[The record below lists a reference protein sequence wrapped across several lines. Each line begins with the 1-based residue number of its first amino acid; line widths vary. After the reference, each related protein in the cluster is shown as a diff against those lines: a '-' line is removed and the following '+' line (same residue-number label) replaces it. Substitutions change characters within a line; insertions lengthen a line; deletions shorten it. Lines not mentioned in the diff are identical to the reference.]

1 MKSLIDPSQALAAGL
16 AAIRAEFHVPDG
28 FPPAV
33 TAAAQAAAKRAPDRH
48 ADRTAV
54 PFVTLDPAASTDL
67 DQAFSIEAS
76 GGDLLLH
83 YAIADVAWFVE
94 DGDAVDAEA
103 WNRGET
109 LYLPD
114 GRAGLYPPV
123 LAEGAASLLPD
134 GPRPAVVFTVRVAG
148 DGAVKLDG
156 AQRAVIRSRA
166 KLAYESVKVDEL
178 PGFSELARRMAA
190 NEQRRGA
197 SRVDPPEQ
205 QVEAQGDGTF
215 RLSFRPRLA
224 SEEQN
229 AALSLAANMAIADAM
244 LAHRTGLFRVM
255 SEPDNGKVVALRN
268 AAGALGL
275 IWPAATG
282 LRDYQKTLDPADPKQ
297 AALMLEIRRA
307 SPGASY
313 QPYQQG
319 LVPWHEALAATY
331 AHATAPLRRLAD
343 RYVVR
348 CALAIASGQ
357 PVPKAVADAFA
368 RLPRVMGRAD
378 GRASQIDHAAIDLAE
393 AVMLQGREGETFD
406 AVVTDF
412 VDHGVRV
419 QLANMPVVANVK
431 ANGFRQGDKLTVKLV
446 SADPNQR
453 RVVFEP
459 AWPLA
464 RFAAGAEF

>member
-1 MKSLIDPSQALAAGL
+1 MKSLTDLSRALSAGL
-16 AAIRAEFHVPDG
+16 AAIRTEFHVPDG
-28 FPPAV
+28 FPPEV
-33 TAAAQAAAKRAPDRH
+33 TAAAEAAAKRTPDRH
-48 ADRTAV
+48 VDRTAV
-54 PFVTLDPAASTDL
+54 PFVTLDPATSTDL

-94 DGDAVDAEA
+94 DGDAIDAEA

-134 GPRPAVVFTVRVAG
+134 GMRPAVIFTVRVAG
-148 DGAVKLDG
+148 DGTVKLDG
-156 AQRAVIRSRA
+156 VERAVIRSRA

-178 PGFSELARRMAA
+178 PGFGELARRMAA

-205 QVEAQGDGTF
+205 QVEARGDGTF
-215 RLSFRPRLA
+215 RLSFRPRLQ
-224 SEEQN
+224 SEAQN
-229 AALSLAANMAIADAM
+229 AALSLAANMAVADAM
-244 LAHRTGLFRVM
+244 LAHHTGLFRVM
-255 SEPDNGKVVALRN
+255 SEPDNGKVERLRT
-268 AAGALGL
+268 AAAALGL
-275 IWPAATG
+275 NWPAATG

-313 QPYQQG
+313 QPYQEG
-319 LVPWHEALAATY
+319 VVPWHEAMAATY

-348 CALAIASGQ
+348 CTLAIANGRA
-357 PVPKAVADAFA
+357 VPQAVTDAFA
-368 RLPRVMGRAD
+368 KLPKVMGRAD
-378 GRASQIDHAAIDLAE
+378 GHVSQIDNAAINLAE
-393 AVMLQGREGETFD
+393 AVMLEGHEGETFD
-406 AVVTDF
+406 GVVTDF

-419 QLANMPVVANVK
+419 QLADMPVVANVR

-459 AWPLA
+459 A
-464 RFAAGAEF
+464 

>member
-1 MKSLIDPSQALAAGL
+1 MKSLTDPSQALSAGL
-16 AAIRAEFHVPDG
+16 AAIRTEFHVPDG
-28 FPPAV
+28 FPPEV
-33 TAAAQAAAKRAPDRH
+33 TAAAEAAAKRIPSQH

-54 PFVTLDPAASTDL
+54 PFVTLDPATSTDL
-67 DQAFSIEAS
+67 DQAFSIEAG

-123 LAEGAASLLPD
+123 LAENAASLLPD
-134 GPRPAVVFTVRVAG
+134 GPRPAVIFTVRVAG
-148 DGAVKLDG
+148 DGAVRLDG
-156 AQRAVIRSRA
+156 AERAVIRSRA
-166 KLAYESVKVDEL
+166 KLAYESVKVEEL
-178 PGFSELARRMAA
+178 PGFTELARRIAA
-190 NEQRRGA
+190 NERRRGA

-205 QVEAQGDGTF
+205 QVEMQADGTF

-224 SEEQN
+224 SEAQN
-229 AALSLAANMAIADAM
+229 AALSLAANMAVADAM
-244 LAHRTGLFRVM
+244 LAHHTGLFRVM
-255 SEPDNGKVVALRN
+255 AGPDDGKVERLR
-268 AAGALGL
+268 ATARALGL
-275 IWPAATG
+275 QWPHTSG

-307 SPGASY
+307 GNGASY
-313 QPYQQG
+313 QPYQPG
-319 LVPWHEALAATY
+319 TVPWHEAMAATY

-348 CALAIASGQ
+348 CALAIANGQ
-357 PVPKAVADAFA
+357 AVPQAVTDAFA
-368 RLPRVMGRAD
+368 KLPKVMARAD
-378 GRASQIDHAAIDLAE
+378 GHASQISRAAIDLAE
-393 AVMLQGREGETFD
+393 AAMLAGHEGETFAASVID
-406 AVVTDF
+406 LTDR
-412 VDHGVRV
+412 GVRV
-419 QLANMPVVANVK
+419 QLADLPVVANVN
-431 ANGFRQGDKLTVKLV
+431 ATGLARDTDLRLKLV

-459 AWPLA
+459 A
-464 RFAAGAEF
+464 